1 MDLSDYLART
11 SEVTV
16 PPLFPPILNDSGGS
30 DDADNS
36 TNLMEELVRLSRKQL
51 NDAAPAPVSPVD
63 HHAKGTSEKGKTK
76 NKKHNV
82 GVMSGPSVTSKGVTA
97 SLDPSGSHGSNT
109 TVFLDLRKQEEQA
122 PPQVSLVYLYDYVR
136 ISLNAFLPVH

>member
-16 PPLFPPILNDSGGS
+16 PPLFPPILSDSDGS

-63 HHAKGTSEKGKTK
+63 HHASEKRKT
-76 NKKHNV
+76 KKHNV

-97 SLDPSGSHGSNT
+97 SLDPSVSHGSNT

-122 PPQVSLVYLYDYVR
+122 PPQVSLVYLHVYGDVHY
-136 ISLNAFLPVH
+136 PVH